1 MRQTSL
7 HQTRYET
14 VCGNFELL
22 MKLNKAFKIYYGSE
36 NVQYFE
42 CKKNIPKTLH
52 YCLLLFALSAVV
64 LYETFDTL
72 TLSKLLVF
80 AEKRNKNKQDA

>member
-36 NVQYFE
+36 NV
-42 CKKNIPKTLH
+42 
-52 YCLLLFALSAVV
+52 
-64 LYETFDTL
+64 
-72 TLSKLLVF
+72 
-80 AEKRNKNKQDA
+80 